1 MDRKVLAVLASKARK
16 LREDRNIAVDDMA
29 RRIGLTAESLNR
41 FESAEE
47 RIELD
52 KLVCLVNVLGVP
64 LISLYMLDEGKG

>member
-1 MDRKVLAVLASKARK
+1 MDRKVFAVLASKARK